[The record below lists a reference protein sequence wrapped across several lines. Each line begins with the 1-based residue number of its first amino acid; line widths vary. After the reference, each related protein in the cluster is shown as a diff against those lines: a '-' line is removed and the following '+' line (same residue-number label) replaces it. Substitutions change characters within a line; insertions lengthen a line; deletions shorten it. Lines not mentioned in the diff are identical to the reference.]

1 MEMALIAGGIAATA
15 LQTLGTIR
23 QGQAE
28 KAQADFRARQL
39 DFQASQ
45 ELAAE
50 QHDVV
55 EKRRQNQI
63 LQSRALAAAGAS
75 GGGALDS
82 NVLKAIT
89 GIAEEGERDVQT
101 GLFNASSEADKA
113 RQAASVSRFEGK
125 LAKRSSRLAAGVTA
139 FSGLSKAAMQ
149 GRNAFGQPSR

>member
-1 MEMALIAGGIAATA
+1 MQMALIAGGLAATA

-39 DFQASQ
+39 DFQAKQ
-45 ELAAE
+45 EEAAG
-50 QHDVV
+50 HHAVA

-75 GGGALDS
+75 GGGALDA

-101 GLFNASSEADKA
+101 EMFNTRSEADRA
-113 RQAASVSRFEGK
+113 RQASAASRFEGK
-125 LAKRSSRLAAGVTA
+125 LAQRSSRFGAMTTA
-139 FSGLSKAAMQ
+139 FSGLVKA
-149 GRNAFGQPSR
+149 GERGHNAFGQSR